1 MTILLY
7 CRVNE
12 VSLQM
17 IFPAAAAVAAAVAAA
32 GVAAAADAD
41 DDDNDVPS
49 SFSFSRCIY
58 RGTLQSL
65 KTSSF
70 HRVQ

>member
-17 IFPAAAAVAAAVAAA
+17 IFPAAAAAAAAA
-32 GVAAAADAD
+32 GGVDI
-41 DDDNDVPS
+41 DDNDVPS
-49 SFSFSRCIY
+49 SSSRCIY

>member
-17 IFPAAAAVAAAVAAA
+17 IFPAAAA
-32 GVAAAADAD
+32 AAADGGGVD
-41 DDDNDVPS
+41 IDDNDVLS
-49 SFSFSRCIY
+49 SSSSRCIY